1 MKRIISLVLLVAA
14 MASAAFAADHYS
26 FMGIPMDG
34 RLSPFCNKLVNQK
47 GMRIVERD
55 DDRGV
60 YTLSGRFAGYTDC
73 EFYVFDN
80 DNTKQVYQIDV
91 YLPEQSTWS
100 AIKNQYNKIVRDY
113 RSNAA
118 YTYRSSTSDFEAPYR
133 DGGGDEVSAVKADK
147 VDYSTTFIADGGVL
161 LIQISKYMQ
170 VKLSFMDVENYPSD
184 DDQPVT
190 PTTTNTSSAMTFM
203 GIPMRGNI
211 SSFAQQLVNQ
221 KGFRIVNRSAENHSI
236 SMRGTYTGKEC
247 EVYVF
252 GSQLTDQVWSI
263 NVYLPEVSTWNA
275 IKREYLNYKSQ
286 FDSKY
291 TLTSSYD
298 FFADPYDEGDG
309 DEIAGIK
316 ADKCHYAAFYD
327 APGGSIML
335 KISKY
340 MQVEVS
346 YEDATNRDIAEREEN
361 GQTGGGSG
369 NYSDI

>member
-1 MKRIISLVLLVAA
+1 MKRIFSLVLLVAA
-14 MASAAFAADHYS
+14 IASTAFAADHYS
-26 FMGIPMDG
+26 FMGVPMDG
-34 RLSPFCNKLVNQK
+34 RISQFCNKLVSQK
-47 GMRIVERD
+47 GLKIVERD
-55 DDRGV
+55 DERGV
-60 YTLSGRFAGYTDC
+60 YTLSGRFAGYTNC

-80 DNTKQVYQIDV
+80 DNTKQVYQVDV
-91 YLPEQSTWS
+91 YLPEQSTWNS
-100 AIKNQYNKIVRDY
+100 IKTQYNKIVRDY

-118 YTYRSSTSDFEAPYR
+118 YTFKSSTSDFESPYR
-133 DGGGDEVSAVKADK
+133 DGGGDEVAAVKDEK

-161 LIQISKYMQ
+161 LIKISRYMQ

-184 DDQPVT
+184 DDEPIVD
-190 PTTTNTSSAMTFM
+190 NSSAMTFM

-252 GSQLTDQVWSI
+252 GSQVTDQVWSI
-263 NVYLPEVSTWNA
+263 NVYLPELSTWNA
-275 IKREYLNYKSQ
+275 IKREYLNYKGQ
-286 FDSKY
+286 FDNKY

-309 DEIAGIK
+309 DEIAGVK

-346 YEDATNRDIAEREEN
+346 YEDAVNRDIAEREEN
-361 GQTGGGSG
+361 GTSSGSG
-369 NYSDI
+369 NSYNDI